1 MGPEGPQGEPGE
13 TGPAG
18 ADGADGATGPAG
30 PEGPAGATGA
40 TGSPG
45 VPGPQGDPGPA
56 GPEGPQGEQGISAG
70 RILYYAPSQAADV
83 AGYGKLL
90 TSPSTGASN
99 DITVACTGTSDV
111 LVKSFIS
118 DPGVPGT
125 DDFPAGTTYRRF
137 YVRMATA
144 SNVARLHLQIYV
156 RNAAGVETLFRDE
169 FSPTFTGNV
178 TTLMSW
184 VVTYPTGGAMAT
196 TDRIVNKLYAQR
208 VSGGTTVNPIISF
221 EGTTTASHIQTTIS
235 AGGVGPAGPAGPAGP
250 QGEPGI
256 NTAIGEWSYVNTT
269 TAPPASG
276 QVRLNNATQ
285 TAATFL
291 WISETTALGKD
302 VANYLNLF
310 LEGAD
315 RIYVQDKDDSTRWQL
330 YDITGAPTDMGSY
343 VQVPVAWSE
352 GGTALSDGQRVLF
365 SALAPVPDPGVPE
378 APNDGELYARGSL
391 AWQAIPLITV
401 SSTAPTSPSVGDI
414 WIDTT

>member
-1 MGPEGPQGEPGE
+1 MNELSPIRRAVSGSGQADQLALWESSTRLGGSEDLVFDGKRLLVRGKPVLTDVPAGGGGGGSGSGEGSGEPGPPGPQGPEGPAGPQGEPGPEGPEGPQGPAGDPGGPPGPEGPEGPMGPQGEPGE
-13 TGPAG
+13 TGPAGPAG
-18 ADGADGATGPAG
+18 ADGADGATGPAGPTG

-56 GPEGPQGEQGISAG
+56 GPEGPQGESGISAG
-70 RILYYAPSQAADV
+70 RILYYAPSIAADV

-90 TSPSTGASN
+90 TSPSAGASN
-99 DITVACTGTSDV
+99 DITVACTGTSDF

-156 RNAAGVETLFRDE
+156 RTAAGVETLFRDE

-178 TTLMSW
+178 TTLMTW

-196 TDRIVNKLYAQR
+196 TDRIVNKLYVQR

-235 AGGVGPAGPAGPAGP
+235 AGGIGPAGPGVAAGG
-250 QGEPGI
+250 
-256 NTAIGEWSYVNTT
+256 S
-269 TAPPASG
+269 SG
-276 QVRLNNATQ
+276 QILAKASATDYD
-285 TAATFL
+285 TE
-291 WISETTALGKD
+291 WITPVDD
-302 VANYLNLF
+302 VT
-310 LEGAD
+310 GGH
-315 RIYVQDKDDSTRWQL
+315 
-330 YDITGAPTDMGSY
+330 IT
-343 VQVPVAWSE
+343 
-352 GGTALSDGQRVLF
+352 
-365 SALAPVPDPGVPE
+365 
-378 APNDGELYARGSL
+378 
-391 AWQAIPLITV
+391 I
-401 SSTAPTSPSVGDI
+401 SSTAPTSPNVGDV